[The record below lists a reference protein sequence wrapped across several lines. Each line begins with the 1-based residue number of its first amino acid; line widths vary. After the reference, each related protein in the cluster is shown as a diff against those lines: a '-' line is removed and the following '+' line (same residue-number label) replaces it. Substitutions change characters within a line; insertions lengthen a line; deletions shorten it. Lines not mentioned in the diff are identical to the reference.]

1 MYIDLPK
8 EVKLIISE
16 LCKRGFEAYAVG
28 GCIRDSLIGRKPKDW
43 DITTN
48 AEPMEVKS
56 VFRRTVDTGIKHGT
70 VTVLIGKEPFEVT
83 TYRLDGKYEDSR
95 HPSKVTFTR
104 SLEEDLKR
112 RDFTI
117 NAMAYNDKD
126 GLVDKFGGFDDL
138 NEKRIRAVGNA
149 KERFSE
155 DALRIMRAVRFS
167 AQLGFDIEEETYKA
181 IANEAE
187 NLRKISAERIREEL
201 VKLLDSS
208 HPEELLKL
216 SESGITHVILPEF
229 DKELAT
235 EQNNKHHQY
244 NVGIHTVEALKYST
258 VYDMELSEEDKTVLR
273 FALLCHD
280 MGKPLCHT
288 TDEDGTDH
296 FKGHAEV
303 SVDLAADILKRLK
316 FDNASRDKILKLV
329 KYHDHRREASEKN
342 VRKTIVTIGKELM
355 PLWFMI
361 RRCDTMAQS
370 VYIREE
376 KLEQIDR
383 FEETYHRV
391 IENEDCLSLKD
402 LAVNGNDLIE
412 YGIKPGKEIGEI
424 LNRMLEAVLENP
436 ENNNK
441 EYLMWLLDMI
451 RYY

>member
-1 MYIDLPK
+1 MYIDLPR
-8 EVKLIISE
+8 EVRLIISE

-28 GCIRDSLIGRKPKDW
+28 GCIRDSVIGRDPKDW

-48 AEPMEVKS
+48 AKPLEIKS

-70 VTVLIGKEPFEVT
+70 VTVLIGKKPFEVT

-95 HPSKVTFTR
+95 HPSEVTFTA

-117 NAMAYNDKD
+117 NAMAYNDRE
-126 GLVDKFGGFDDL
+126 GLVDKFEGLRDL
-138 NEKRIRAVGNA
+138 KEKKIRAVGNA
-149 KERFSE
+149 GERFKE

-167 AQLGFDIEEETYKA
+167 AQLGFEIEDETFKA
-181 IANEAE
+181 ISDEAE
-187 NLRKISAERIREEL
+187 NLRNISAERIRDEL
-201 VKLLDSS
+201 VRLLNSGHPEKLLT
-208 HPEELLKL
+208 L
-216 SESGITHVILPEF
+216 SESGITGVILPEF
-229 DKELAT
+229 DKELET
-235 EQNNKHHQY
+235 GQNNKHHQY

-258 VYDMELSEEDKTVLR
+258 VYDKELSDEDRTVLR

-303 SVDLAADILKRLK
+303 SVMLAGDILKRLK
-316 FDNASRDKILKLV
+316 FDNVSRDRILKLV
-329 KYHDHRREASEKN
+329 KYHDHRKEASEVN
-342 VRKTIVTIGKELM
+342 VRKTIVTIGEELM

-376 KLEQIDR
+376 KLKEIER
-383 FEETYHRV
+383 FEEIYHKI
-391 IENEDCLSLKD
+391 IENKDCLSLAD
-402 LAVNGNDLIE
+402 LAVNGNDLIA

-436 ENNNK
+436 ANNNR
-441 EYLMWLLDMI
+441 EYLMWLLHMI
-451 RYY
+451 KYY